1 MTAVWEGGG
10 PSANSGSPFL
20 VAEASNP
27 WHRAGVRASD
37 EGFVPLF
44 NGRDLTGWFAT
55 PRTYD
60 ALWPGGPTVAEVAP
74 GLLPARTP
82 DDPPTRVN
90 AGRRRVASSR

>member
-10 PSANSGSPFL
+10 PRQTRAARSWSLDAR
-20 VAEASNP
+20 NP

-44 NGRDLTGWFAT
+44 NGRDLTGRFAT
-55 PRTYD
+55 PRTYA

>member
-1 MTAVWEGGG
+1 MTAVLEGG
-10 PSANSGSPFL
+10 AAAISGSPFL
-20 VAEASNP
+20 VAEAGDP
-27 WHRAGVRASD
+27 WHRAVVRASD

-55 PRTYD
+55 PRTDD
-60 ALWPGGPTVAEVAP
+60 ALWPGGGPTVAEVAP